1 MLTITVLGDEYFDE
15 EKSELVYPHSFEL
28 QLEHSLASLSKW
40 EEIYEKP
47 FLDKAEKSNEEIRR
61 YFQLMIVTP
70 GVDPDIVDQFTQ
82 ANIDEINRYIGAKMT
97 ATWFSDVQGS
107 KQSGEKITAELIY
120 YWMNVCQ
127 IDLEWE
133 NRHLSKLFT
142 LIRVHS
148 AKSGKQKPMSRAE
161 AARKQRELNARRR
174 AESGSRG

>member
-15 EKSELVYPHSFEL
+15 DESKLVYPHSFEL

-47 FLDKAEKSNEEIRR
+47 FLDKQDKTNEEIRH

-70 GVDPDIVDQFTQ
+70 GVSPDVVDQFTQ
-82 ANIDEINRYIGAKMT
+82 ANVDEINAYIGRKMS
-97 ATWFSDVQGS
+97 ATWFSETKNS
-107 KQSGEKITAELIY
+107 KQSSEKITAELIY
-120 YWMNVCQ
+120 YWMDTCG

-148 AKSGKQKPMSRAE
+148 SKNGTQKKMSRSE
-161 AARKQRELNARRR
+161 AARRQRELNAQRRQQT
-174 AESGSRG
+174 GSRG